1 MKKTILLS
9 ICTLFLGLT
18 LQAQATKATPDKKE
32 TEKKAMPSPPATAAG
47 KIGKTAVTINYF
59 QPAVKGRAIWGSLV
73 PYDKVWRTGANN
85 ATVIEFDKDVKIE
98 GKALK
103 AGKYAIFTIPTATD
117 MTFIFNKKT
126 DQWGAYQYSDK
137 EDVLRVKVKSA
148 KAATFAERMT
158 FDIKDK
164 MVQLTWENVTA
175 GFGVE

>member
-1 MKKTILLS
+1 MFMKKAIFLS
-9 ICTLFLGLT
+9 IFTLFLGLT
-18 LQAQATKATPDKKE
+18 LNAQATQ
-32 TEKKAMPSPPATAAG
+32 EKKTMPSPAATAAG
-47 KIGKTAVTINYF
+47 KIGEKSIKINYF
-59 QPAVKGRAIWGSLV
+59 QPAVKGRTVWGGLV

-126 DQWGAYQYSDK
+126 EQWGAYQYSDK
-137 EDVLRVKVKSA
+137 EDALRVKVKSA
-148 KAATFAERMT
+148 KAVAFAERMA
-158 FDIKDK
+158 FEVKDK
-164 MVQLTWENVTA
+164 AVQLTWENLTA